1 MHTQHRHQPRR
12 PFPTPALNA
21 WRAELR
27 RGQRARTTFDA
38 LFRAACCEQWA
49 LDYSDIPAL
58 AEAFRADARAI
69 VRDALKAQRREQG
82 AA

>member
-1 MHTQHRHQPRR
+1 MTPRSR
-12 PFPTPALNA
+12 RGAWTPALDA
-21 WRAELR
+21 WHAELR
-27 RGQRARTTFDA
+27 RGQRTRTTFDA
-38 LFRAACCEQWA
+38 LFRAVCCEQWA

-69 VRDALKAQRREQG
+69 VRDALKAQRRKQG